1 MLTIWGRANSLNV
14 QKVMWCIAELAIPHR
29 RIDIG
34 GAFGGND
41 RPEYRAK
48 NPNGL
53 VPVLEQDDGFIL
65 WESNTIVRYLA
76 AKYGAGTLWP
86 EDPARRADAERWM
99 DWSLTT
105 VQGAVNPMFM
115 GLIRQAPEKRDMTA
129 IEAARLKSEEVWK
142 IAEARLADR
151 PYFGGDALT
160 IGDIPMGAWFYRW
173 FNLPIAH
180 QRFPALEAWYASL
193 AAREGF
199 RTHVMLPL
207 T

>member
-1 MLTIWGRANSLNV
+1 MLTIWGRTSSINV
-14 QKVMWCIAELAIPHR
+14 QKVMWTIGELEIPHR

-34 GAFGGND
+34 GPFGGND
-41 RPEYRAK
+41 QPDYRAK

-76 AKYGAGTLWP
+76 AKYGAGRLWP
-86 EDPARRADAERWM
+86 EDPAKRADGERWM

-105 VQGAVNPMFM
+105 LHGAIVPVFL
-115 GLIRQAPEKRDMTA
+115 GLIRQAPEKRDTTA
-129 IEAARLKSEEVWK
+129 IEAGRLKSEAVWK
-142 IAEARLADR
+142 IAEARLQDR
-151 PYFGGDALT
+151 PYFGGDHLT
-160 IGDIPMGAWFYRW
+160 IGDIAMGPWFYRW
-173 FNLPIAH
+173 SNLPIAH
-180 QRFPALEAWYASL
+180 PKFPALEAWYARL
-193 AAREGF
+193 TPREAY

>member
-14 QKVMWCIAELAIPHR
+14 QKVMWCIAELKIPHR

-86 EDPARRADAERWM
+86 IDPAKRALSERWM
-99 DWSLTT
+99 DWSLST
-105 VQGAVNPMFM
+105 VHGAVTPVFM
-115 GLIRQAPEKRDMTA
+115 GLIRQAPEKRDTTT

-142 IAEARLADR
+142 IAEVQLKDR
-151 PYFGGDALT
+151 PYFGGDTLT
-160 IGDIPMGAWFYRW
+160 IGDIAMGAWFYRW
-173 FNLPIAH
+173 FSLPIAH
-180 QRFPALEAWYASL
+180 PEFPALEAWYARL
-193 AAREGF
+193 AAREAF